1 MIVLVDART
10 RSRRD
15 TMLLG
20 AVSNHLQEAI
30 RAAEPSRVI
39 YLVHEDTPIELPANT
54 ERLSIAPGS
63 ADALSIFLDGP
74 TRGEHVLDDVLC
86 LAPLAGPL
94 RSQTVA
100 GALSVHAEYVEP
112 TAIVRVRRLPSREH
126 PAFLQPLPL
135 AAMDNGKL
143 VTHARLKPWSLVI
156 AEGGVDADLAAL
168 LPFESSLE
176 GAGSQYL
183 PRLPYADGSLEL
195 IPKTLITEKRY
206 RDPERR
212 RYVEIGPHEGE
223 GLEALLY
230 ETA

>member
-20 AVSNHLQEAI
+20 AVSNHLQAAI
-30 RAAEPSRVI
+30 CAAEPSRVI
-39 YLVHEDTPIELPANT
+39 YFVHKDTPIELPADT
-54 ERLSIAPGS
+54 ERQFVLPQST
-63 ADALSIFLDGP
+63 DALSIFLDTTAHGDP
-74 TRGEHVLDDVLC
+74 VFEDVLR

-94 RSQTVA
+94 RLQTVA
-100 GALSVHAEYVEP
+100 EAMAVHAECVQP
-112 TAIVRVRRLPSREH
+112 TAIVRLRRLPSREH

-135 AAMDNGKL
+135 AAMNNGKL
-143 VTHARLKPWSLVI
+143 VTHARLKPWSQVI
-156 AEGGVDADLAAL
+156 AEGGVDADLEAL
-168 LPFESSLE
+168 LPFESNIE
-176 GAGSQYL
+176 GAGSQFL

-195 IPKTLITEKRY
+195 IPKELITAKRY
-206 RDPERR
+206 RDPECR
-212 RYVEIGPHEGE
+212 RYVEIGPHEGA